1 MPPTNQGS
9 SGASKSASRSMSD
22 RGDDMDQVTKSLS
35 PYETAK
41 VLVETIAILNATV
54 STTGL
59 LHTALMRFR
68 ERGVRFV
75 VGDAIAPDAETDRAF
90 DEVCEILRLMGENI
104 PQRIASALLEGEAK
118 PQNAPSVNTIQ

>member
-1 MPPTNQGS
+1 M
-9 SGASKSASRSMSD
+9 
-22 RGDDMDQVTKSLS
+22 TKELS
-35 PYETAK
+35 PDETAK
-41 VLVETIAILNATV
+41 VLVETVLILNAVT

-59 LHTALMRFR
+59 LHDALIRFR
-68 ERGVRFV
+68 ERDVRFI

-90 DEVCEILRLMGENI
+90 DEVCEVLRLMGESI

>member
-1 MPPTNQGS
+1 M
-9 SGASKSASRSMSD
+9 
-22 RGDDMDQVTKSLS
+22 TKILS
-35 PYETAK
+35 TEETAK
-41 VLVETIAILNATV
+41 VLVETVSILNAVT

-59 LHTALMRFR
+59 LHDALMRFR

-90 DEVCEILRLMGENI
+90 DEVCEILRLMGESI
-104 PQRIASALLEGEAK
+104 PQRLASALLEGEAT